1 MKNKRKALQ
10 QFEELITI
18 HEDIVELREGVE

>member
-18 HEDIVELREGVE
+18 HEDIVKLREEVK